1 MAHPYRTR
9 PTLPPVEPDDDAR
22 LGGPTLAFGF
32 LCVVSGI
39 ALAGTSRPGV
49 VLLAGGA
56 GTVAIA
62 ARRGMR
68 RAEPRHIHERR
79 ATGTDNRQG

>member
-1 MAHPYRTR
+1 
-9 PTLPPVEPDDDAR
+9 LPPVEPDDDTR

-39 ALAGTSRPGV
+39 ALAGSSRPSV
-49 VLLAGGA
+49 ALIAGGA

-62 ARRGMR
+62 ARRGVR
-68 RAEPRHIHERR
+68 RAEHRHIQARR
-79 ATGTDNRQG
+79 ATGTESRQGRP

>member
-1 MAHPYRTR
+1 M
-9 PTLPPVEPDDDAR
+9 PPVEPDDDTR

-32 LCVVSGI
+32 LCVVGGI
-39 ALAGTSRPGV
+39 ALAGSSRPSV

-62 ARRGMR
+62 ARRGVR
-68 RAEPRHIHERR
+68 RAEPRHMAARR
-79 ATGTDNRQG
+79 ATGTDGRQDRP